1 MKARQPIKKLALG
14 SLMIALAALLML
26 LTGCSSSARHCY
38 LCGGF
43 RYERPCIIELST
55 GNVVELKPASEGNAE
70 LTSIGKISVR
80 SYEQNSVTAAVP
92 AIGDKIDRNKYCDN
106 CLGIID
112 QTLNEGYVLADL
124 NDLDNIALYEIKDGT
139 ELQIRDCD
147 ITIHEDQNNQLV
159 LETAFLK

>member
-1 MKARQPIKKLALG
+1 MKARQPNKKLVLG
-14 SLMIALAALLML
+14 SSVIALAALLIL
-26 LTGCSSSARHCY
+26 LIGCSRSPRHCY

-43 RYERPCIIELST
+43 RYECPCVIELST
-55 GNVVELKPASEGNAE
+55 GNIAELKPASAGNAE
-70 LTSIGKISVR
+70 LMSIGKTSVR

-92 AIGDKIDRNKYCDN
+92 AIGDEIDRNIFCYN

-112 QTLNEGYVLADL
+112 RTPNEGYVLADL